1 MSFSV
6 ENFRQALQYDGQRPN
21 LFQVYMTMPSS
32 VLNST
37 TSGQELSFLCK
48 TAQIPGSTTGIVP
61 MYYFGREIPLPG
73 NVTYDNW
80 TITIIND
87 EDYMVKN
94 SIENWRNLLN
104 SHVGN
109 LRDPSMQNYLGYGA
123 SGYVTTY
130 GKTGNNTAI
139 YNFQGLWPT
148 NDPIVDLDW
157 GQNDT
162 VMEFTCTFA
171 VLYWWNTVTTDQPGT
186 TATGTTSTTA

>member
-21 LFQVYMTMPSS
+21 LFQVVLSLPTA
-32 VLNST
+32 VLNAT
-37 TSGQELSFLCK
+37 TAGSELAFLCK

-61 MYYFGREIPLPG
+61 MYYFGREIPLVG

-80 TITIIND
+80 TITVIND

-109 LRDPSMQNYLGYGA
+109 LRATAFENYLDYQA

-130 GKTGNNTAI
+130 GKTGGNTAT

-171 VLYWWNTVTTDQPGT
+171 VLYWTNATTTDTLGT
-186 TATGTTSTTA
+186 TATGVTSTVA